1 VSLEVFFDRESDAL
15 ERACERIWMEIRSL
29 LPRHRR
35 LHDLG
40 ENGRTPEQARELYHL
55 TKRVMELRAET
66 ERYRRVLRNEAWARY
81 MQPPKL

>member
-1 VSLEVFFDRESDAL
+1 VSLDVFFDRDSDAL

-40 ENGRTPEQARELYHL
+40 SERTPEQARELDRL
-55 TKRVMELRAET
+55 TRRVMSLRAET
-66 ERYRRVLRNEAWARY
+66 ERYRKVLRNEAWARY

>member
-1 VSLEVFFDRESDAL
+1 VSLEVFFDRDSDAL

-40 ENGRTPEQARELYHL
+40 EGRTPEQARELVHL
-55 TKRVMELRAET
+55 TNRVMELRAET

-81 MQPPKL
+81 MQPP